1 MASFRTAH
9 LMTLFFSLDV
19 QAKEERFTTKN
30 VMMAGGHGG
39 NAGVGGH
46 TGTKHGEKN
55 MFSSYM
61 QVLIS

>member
-1 MASFRTAH
+1 
-9 LMTLFFSLDV
+9 MTLFFSLDV